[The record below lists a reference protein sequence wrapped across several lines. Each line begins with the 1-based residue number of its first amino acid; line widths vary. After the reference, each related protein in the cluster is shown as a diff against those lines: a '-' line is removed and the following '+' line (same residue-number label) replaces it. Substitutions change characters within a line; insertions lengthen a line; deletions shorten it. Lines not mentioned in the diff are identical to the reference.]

1 VHQSESTARI
11 VQFIFVGSLVPAL
24 LGSLMLALLWPDY
37 LPLLFS
43 LIGFAFLGH
52 YLAGRNKNNNWLL
65 SIALL
70 NTLILTPEVVLRL
83 SQFHYESGIQF
94 AFPRSFQKFVEDEDL
109 FWVLP
114 AGQPGVNSLGF
125 PGDEI
130 ETPKPADRCRILFLG
145 DSVPMQGYPEVVEAL
160 LNQQQLAVPVE
171 SISLAMSGYSSY
183 QGRVL
188 IDKYG
193 AMVDPDLVVVSYGW
207 NDHWLA
213 YGMID
218 SQKEIDLT
226 ERSQL
231 DQSFIIVYNNFRL
244 LQWLRYIFIPLLG
257 GEVPLVEVRVPLNEY
272 VANLTYIGNFFAVDN
287 IPVLFII
294 PPTTHP
300 VFGVPDYLFEDGFA
314 ADKES
319 VIRLHRAYNETLREV
334 VVANQWL
341 VLDMATEFEDRPD
354 LSEIFIFDGIHLTD
368 LGVNMFGERIADTL
382 VGHGCLLP
390 QP

>member
-130 ETPKPADRCRILFLG
+130 ETPSFWATPYRCRDTRKLSKRCLT
-145 DSVPMQGYPEVVEAL
+145 
-160 LNQQQLAVPVE
+160 N
-171 SISLAMSGYSSY
+171 SSW
-183 QGRVL
+183 
-188 IDKYG
+188 
-193 AMVDPDLVVVSYGW
+193 PC
-207 NDHWLA
+207 
-213 YGMID
+213 
-218 SQKEIDLT
+218 
-226 ERSQL
+226 
-231 DQSFIIVYNNFRL
+231 RL
-244 LQWLRYIFIPLLG
+244 
-257 GEVPLVEVRVPLNEY
+257 
-272 VANLTYIGNFFAVDN
+272 
-287 IPVLFII
+287 
-294 PPTTHP
+294 
-300 VFGVPDYLFEDGFA
+300 
-314 ADKES
+314 
-319 VIRLHRAYNETLREV
+319 RA
-334 VVANQWL
+334 
-341 VLDMATEFEDRPD
+341 
-354 LSEIFIFDGIHLTD
+354 
-368 LGVNMFGERIADTL
+368 
-382 VGHGCLLP
+382 
-390 QP
+390 